1 MFSIEFIKNN
11 IGYILSAI
19 PVTLNIVILSVFF
32 ASVLGGFYAW
42 AIVRRV
48 IGINILAEVLISLGR
63 STPVLV
69 MLYFI
74 FYVYPYIKISLFHEP
89 LSHIAASKLAPDV
102 AAILTL
108 SLVFSAYFSEVFRS
122 ALNAVDKGQHEA
134 GVVVGLSNLTCFRR
148 IILPQAMKSGLPNYT
163 NVVIDLIKDSSL
175 VYSITVIDV
184 MARANIAAA
193 RGFHFVESYVV
204 VLFVYIALCFIFT
217 RILRWLENRLSKK
230 WYGNE
235 TKINVF

>member
-1 MFSIEFIKNN
+1 MT
-11 IGYILSAI
+11 LSPFTAG
-19 PVTLNIVILSVFF
+19 
-32 ASVLGGFYAW
+32 VLG
-42 AIVRRV
+42 
-48 IGINILAEVLISLGR
+48 LGLHY
-63 STPVLV
+63 STYL
-69 MLYFI
+69 
-74 FYVYPYIKISLFHEP
+74 
-89 LSHIAASKLAPDV
+89 
-102 AAILTL
+102 
-108 SLVFSAYFSEVFRS
+108 SEVFRS
-122 ALNAVDKGQHEA
+122 GIEAVPQGQWEVATALNFKRGQAWTH
-134 GVVVGLSNLTCFRR
+134 